1 MKVKVRKRSSKRN
14 PAPVV
19 TEQVSKENCQFL
31 ENKSKTISTTNI
43 VRYEDAFDLMEIPL
57 SMLPDF
63 ITANIY
69 IKEDGSYA
77 ILVPKLWFGTT
88 LIEIHSM

>member
-19 TEQVSKENCQFL
+19 AEQGSKENYQFL
-31 ENKSKTISTTNI
+31 ENDGKTISTTNI

-77 ILVPKLWFGTT
+77 ILVPKLWFWYY
-88 LIEIHSM
+88 LN

>member
-19 TEQVSKENCQFL
+19 TEQVSKENC
-31 ENKSKTISTTNI
+31 
-43 VRYEDAFDLMEIPL
+43 
-57 SMLPDF
+57 
-63 ITANIY
+63 Y

-77 ILVPKLWFGTT
+77 ILVPKLWFWYY
-88 LIEIHSM
+88 LN

>member
-1 MKVKVRKRSSKRN
+1 MKVKVRKRSLKRN

-31 ENKSKTISTTNI
+31 ENKSKTISATNI
-43 VRYEDAFDLMEIPL
+43 VRFEDAFDLMEIPL

-77 ILVPKLWFGTT
+77 ILVPKLWFWYY
-88 LIEIHSM
+88 LN

>member
-19 TEQVSKENCQFL
+19 TEQVSKVNCQFL

-77 ILVPKLWFGTT
+77 ILVPKLWFWYY
-88 LIEIHSM
+88 LN

>member
-1 MKVKVRKRSSKRN
+1 MKVKVRKRSLKRN

-19 TEQVSKENCQFL
+19 TEQGSKENYQFL
-31 ENKSKTISTTNI
+31 ENKSKTISNTDI
-43 VRYEDAFDLMEIPL
+43 ARYHDICNVMEIPI

-77 ILVPKLWFGTT
+77 ILVPKLWFWYY
-88 LIEIHSM
+88 LN

>member
-1 MKVKVRKRSSKRN
+1 MKVKVRKRSLKRN

-19 TEQVSKENCQFL
+19 TEQGSKENYQFL

-77 ILVPKLWFGTT
+77 ILVPKLWFWYY
-88 LIEIHSM
+88 LN

>member
-57 SMLPDF
+57 
-63 ITANIY
+63 
-69 IKEDGSYA
+69 
-77 ILVPKLWFGTT
+77 
-88 LIEIHSM
+88 

>member
-1 MKVKVRKRSSKRN
+1 MKVKVRKRSLKRN

-19 TEQVSKENCQFL
+19 TEQGSKENCQFL

-77 ILVPKLWFGTT
+77 ILVPKLWFWYY
-88 LIEIHSM
+88 LN

>member
-19 TEQVSKENCQFL
+19 TEQGSKENYQFL
-31 ENKSKTISTTNI
+31 ENKSKTISNTDI
-43 VRYEDAFDLMEIPL
+43 ARYEDAFVLMEIPL

-77 ILVPKLWFGTT
+77 ILVPKLWFWYY
-88 LIEIHSM
+88 LN

>member
-43 VRYEDAFDLMEIPL
+43 VQYEDAFDLMEIPL

-77 ILVPKLWFGTT
+77 ILVPKLWFWYY
-88 LIEIHSM
+88 LN

>member
-1 MKVKVRKRSSKRN
+1 MRVKIRKITAKRK
-14 PAPVV
+14 PTSAEA
-19 TEQVSKENCQFL
+19 EQVSKRNYSFL
-31 ENKSKTISTTNI
+31 EDDGKTISSTNI

-77 ILVPKLWFGTT
+77 ILVPKLWFWYY
-88 LIEIHSM
+88 LN

>member
-19 TEQVSKENCQFL
+19 TEQVSKRNYSFL
-31 ENKSKTISTTNI
+31 ENDGKTISTTNI

-77 ILVPKLWFGTT
+77 ILVPKLWFWYY
-88 LIEIHSM
+88 LN

>member
-77 ILVPKLWFGTT
+77 ILVPKLWFWNY
-88 LIEIHSM
+88 LN

>member
-19 TEQVSKENCQFL
+19 TEQGSKENYQFL
-31 ENKSKTISTTNI
+31 ENDGKTISTTNI

-77 ILVPKLWFGTT
+77 ILVPKLWFWYY
-88 LIEIHSM
+88 LN

>member
-69 IKEDGSYA
+69 IKGDGSYA
-77 ILVPKLWFGTT
+77 ILVPKLWFWYY
-88 LIEIHSM
+88 LN

>member
-14 PAPVV
+14 PDPVV

-77 ILVPKLWFGTT
+77 ILVPKLWFWYY
-88 LIEIHSM
+88 LN

>member
-1 MKVKVRKRSSKRN
+1 
-14 PAPVV
+14 
-19 TEQVSKENCQFL
+19 
-31 ENKSKTISTTNI
+31 
-43 VRYEDAFDLMEIPL
+43 MEIPL

-77 ILVPKLWFGTT
+77 ILVPKLWFWYY
-88 LIEIHSM
+88 LN

>member
-1 MKVKVRKRSSKRN
+1 MKVKIRKITAKRKPT
-14 PAPVV
+14 PAE
-19 TEQVSKENCQFL
+19 TEQVSKRNYSFL
-31 ENKSKTISTTNI
+31 EDDGKTISSTNI

-77 ILVPKLWFGTT
+77 ILVPKLWFWYY
-88 LIEIHSM
+88 LN

>member
-1 MKVKVRKRSSKRN
+1 MKVKVRKRSLKRN

-19 TEQVSKENCQFL
+19 TEQGSKENYQFL

-43 VRYEDAFDLMEIPL
+43 VRYENAFDLMEIPL

-77 ILVPKLWFGTT
+77 ILVPKLWFWYY
-88 LIEIHSM
+88 LN

>member
-1 MKVKVRKRSSKRN
+1 MKVKVRKRSLKRN

-19 TEQVSKENCQFL
+19 TEQGSKENYQFL
-31 ENKSKTISTTNI
+31 ENKSKTISNTDI
-43 VRYEDAFDLMEIPL
+43 ARYEDAFDLMEIPL

-77 ILVPKLWFGTT
+77 ILVPKLWFWYY
-88 LIEIHSM
+88 LN

>member
-1 MKVKVRKRSSKRN
+1 MKVKVRKRSLKRN

-77 ILVPKLWFGTT
+77 ILVPKLWFWYY
-88 LIEIHSM
+88 LN

>member
-1 MKVKVRKRSSKRN
+1 MKVKVRKRSLKRN

-19 TEQVSKENCQFL
+19 TEQGSKENYQFL
-31 ENKSKTISTTNI
+31 ENDGKTISTTNI

-77 ILVPKLWFGTT
+77 ILVPKLWFWYY
-88 LIEIHSM
+88 LN

>member
-14 PAPVV
+14 NAPVV

-77 ILVPKLWFGTT
+77 ILVPKLWFWYY
-88 LIEIHSM
+88 LN